1 MNLSNPEIPLNLGI
15 SPYCSGFET
24 IPSFVGLLII
34 EPIVFSGLIFKI
46 AYYPS
51 LLKAS
56 LFSVLI
62 GKEDVPIFKAYSA
75 IFYKGVYFT
84 SSIIYYIPPGP
95 LSGIFV

>member
-1 MNLSNPEIPLNLGI
+1 MNLSHPLRVLGLNLYVKP
-15 SPYCSGFET
+15 PYSGFET

-46 AYYPS
+46 AYYPI
-51 LLKAS
+51 LFKAS

-62 GKEDVPIFKAYSA
+62 GKELVPIFKAYSA

-84 SSIIYYIPPGP
+84 S
-95 LSGIFV
+95 